1 MMESTSSVQQLSR
14 PAKHKDKVRQVVA
27 AGLVLVAILAA
38 LSTLNPLIGVFG
50 SLLVLLLAI
59 CIPRPI
65 LIVYGLTLALPLTGG
80 LARGAVIPVLRVG
93 QALLVLGFIIFMLAK
108 PGRLGKYR
116 LTVIDLV
123 FAIFVLTE
131 AVFPVLALYYNGNQI
146 NLFANNDVLGQSPLQ
161 VLLGPIQ
168 YYVLYRIVV
177 ATISSD
183 RQIKKILEL
192 SFIASIIVSG
202 IGILEKF
209 VGPVRAFVVAYYPP
223 ISQSATVS
231 DTELRI
237 ASTLQHFS
245 GLAAYLTFT
254 LILALACYTV
264 KGQMKISRPLLAA
277 TFLFDSIALVLTGT
291 IAAWIGL
298 AVGAAA
304 VFLLIRRIPKMVIF
318 VLIGITLAVIIFQP
332 FIADRLNFQFGSGN
346 SQGLIPE
353 SLAFRI
359 MLWRQIFLPAIA
371 QNLLFGAG
379 PAPTALNSWPAEESQ
394 YFFVLLRG
402 GLPYFLSYL
411 LLIGTVMAVCWRQI
425 KDKNDDA
432 GRPVAI
438 ALLAILISISVMN
451 FSGEYFTYVGG
462 TQTIWTL
469 LAILIASGQLKKL
482 TLPATNRFSAARRNL
497 DHWREATNNLLDSPQ
512 RNVPANT
519 LNEHSMES
527 FLTKD
532 VYWSGSYSL
541 IPSYVAQ
548 EMSAPALS
556 NQRLTWLKR
565 LLDWRFVKDSAIV
578 GLGSTISRVLGLLF
592 STILAHFLIPDDFGF
607 VRYAITLAGILT
619 IAASNTPVS
628 IARFLA
634 ANPDDEKARDRYFT
648 NGLVGFAIVLV
659 ITLLIA
665 VPVLSLMH
673 ALDIG
678 TISCVIGLA
687 GFYCYLAIVRGLNS
701 AWKMSLTYILNNVVL
716 IVVLVVVF
724 EFFGIRTT
732 TAALVIYGLASLV
745 PIALELFKPVNLRF
759 RPSLISRHT
768 LIELGRFAGPMV
780 ISSGA
785 FAIWFGIDLLLVQNF
800 SPHASGSYAAAK
812 TLAQAFI
819 FVPAAITMVL
829 MPRVAA
835 LDIDK
840 SKRYVAG
847 GALVSLLVS
856 LCGLAIVYV
865 GGTKLIALAFG
876 SRYSDAYLPLVV
888 LSVGMCILS
897 VYTIMEGFIIGRG
910 RPKLTAQA
918 LLVAMTSTVVIGFW
932 LVSWLSALGASM
944 AFTIGA
950 SFGLVV
956 MLYKTRKFLK
966 EEKYITNNQQAS
978 SKQAVAVTSSPQKT
992 SNGDSSQEEI
1002 NS

>member
-1 MMESTSSVQQLSR
+1 MESTSSVQQLRR
-14 PAKHKDKVRQVVA
+14 PVRHKDKVRQVVA
-27 AGLVLVAILAA
+27 AGLLLVAILAA

-59 CIPRPI
+59 FIPRPI

-116 LTVIDLV
+116 LSVIDLV

-131 AVFPVLALYYNGNQI
+131 AVFPVLALYYNGNEI
-146 NLFANNDVLGQSPLQ
+146 NLFANNAVLGQSPLQ
-161 VLLGPIQ
+161 VLLGPVQ

-192 SFIASIIVSG
+192 SFIVSIIVAG

-209 VGPVRAFVVAYYPP
+209 VGPVRAFIVAYYPP

-245 GLAAYLTFT
+245 GLGAYLTFT

-264 KGQMKISRPLLAA
+264 KGQMKISRQLLAA

-291 IAAWIGL
+291 IAVWIGL
-298 AVGAAA
+298 AVGVAV
-304 VFLLIRRIPKMVIF
+304 VFLLIRRVPKTAIF

-346 SQGLIPE
+346 SQGIIPE

-379 PAPTALNSWPAEESQ
+379 PAQTALNSWPAEESQ

-411 LLIGTVMAVCWRQI
+411 LLIGTAMAVCWRQI
-425 KDKNDDA
+425 KDKNDDTS
-432 GRPVAI
+432 RPVAI
-438 ALLAILISISVMN
+438 ALFAILISISVMN

-469 LAILIASGQLKKL
+469 LAILVASGQLKKL
-482 TLPATNRFSAARRNL
+482 TLPTTTRFPAARRNL
-497 DHWREATNNLLDSPQ
+497 DHWQEATNNILGSAQ
-512 RNVPANT
+512 RNASANT
-519 LNEHSMES
+519 LDEQSMES

-548 EMSAPALS
+548 EMSTIAQS

-565 LLDWRFVKDSAIV
+565 LLDWRFVKDSVVV
-578 GLGSTISRVLGLLF
+578 GLGSTISRVLGLFF
-592 STILAHFLIPDDFGF
+592 STILAHFLIPDEFGY
-607 VRYAITLAGILT
+607 VRYAVTLAGILT
-619 IAASNTPVS
+619 IAASNSPVS
-628 IARFLA
+628 IARYLA

-659 ITLLIA
+659 ITLFIA
-665 VPVLSLMH
+665 VPVLRLMH

-759 RPSLISRHT
+759 RPSLISSHT

-897 VYTIMEGFIIGRG
+897 VYMVIEGFVIGRG

-918 LLVAMTSTVVIGFW
+918 LLVAMTSTILSSFW
-932 LVSWLSALGASM
+932 LVSWLGAIGASL

-950 SFGLVV
+950 AFGLIV
-956 MLYKTRKFLK
+956 MLYNTWLFLN
-966 EEKYITNNQQAS
+966 EEKHLRAKLQSGSTPAVDFSDKLQNTNS
-978 SKQAVAVTSSPQKT
+978 
-992 SNGDSSQEEI
+992 EEPSERK

>member
-1 MMESTSSVQQLSR
+1 MESTSSVQQLRR
-14 PAKHKDKVRQVVA
+14 PAKHKDKVRQVVI

-38 LSTLNPLIGVFG
+38 LSILNPLIGVFG

-59 CIPRPI
+59 FIPRPM

-80 LARGAVIPVLRVG
+80 LARGAAIPVLRVG

-131 AVFPVLALYYNGNQI
+131 AVFPVLALYYNGNEI
-146 NLFANNDVLGQSPLQ
+146 NLFANNAVLGQSPLQ
-161 VLLGPIQ
+161 VLLGPVQ

-192 SFIASIIVSG
+192 SFIVSIIVAG

-209 VGPVRAFVVAYYPP
+209 VGPVRAFIVAYYPP

-245 GLAAYLTFT
+245 GLGAYLTFT

-264 KGQMKISRPLLAA
+264 KGQMKISRQLLAA

-291 IAAWIGL
+291 IAVWIGL
-298 AVGAAA
+298 AVGVAV
-304 VFLLIRRIPKMVIF
+304 VFLLIRHIPKTVIF

-346 SQGLIPE
+346 SQGIIPE

-411 LLIGTVMAVCWRQI
+411 LLIGTAMAVCWRQI
-425 KDKNDDA
+425 KDKNDDTS
-432 GRPVAI
+432 RPVAI
-438 ALLAILISISVMN
+438 ALFAILISISVMN

-469 LAILIASGQLKKL
+469 LAILVASGQLKKL
-482 TLPATNRFSAARRNL
+482 TLPTTTRFPAARRNL
-497 DHWREATNNLLDSPQ
+497 DHWQEATNNILGSAQ
-512 RNVPANT
+512 RNASANT
-519 LNEHSMES
+519 LDEQSMES

-548 EMSAPALS
+548 EMSTIAQS

-565 LLDWRFVKDSAIV
+565 LLDWRFVKDSVVV
-578 GLGSTISRVLGLLF
+578 GLGSTISRVLGLFF
-592 STILAHFLIPDDFGF
+592 STILAHFLIPDEFGY
-607 VRYAITLAGILT
+607 VRYAVTLAGILT
-619 IAASNTPVS
+619 IAASNSPVS
-628 IARFLA
+628 IARYLA

-665 VPVLSLMH
+665 VPVLRLMH

-716 IVVLVVVF
+716 VVVLVVVF
-724 EFFGIRTT
+724 ELFKIRTT
-732 TAALVIYGLASLV
+732 LAALVIYGLSNLAPL
-745 PIALELFKPVNLRF
+745 ALEVFRPMTLRF
-759 RPSLISRHT
+759 HFNLISRKT
-768 LIELGRFAGPMV
+768 LLELSRFAIPIV

-785 FAIWFGIDLLLVQNF
+785 FAIWFGVDLLLVQNF
-800 SPHASGSYAAAK
+800 SPHQSGSYAAAK
-812 TLAQAFI
+812 TLAQVYI
-819 FVPAAITMVL
+819 FVPTAITMVL

-835 LDIDK
+835 LDLEK
-840 SKRYVAG
+840 SKRYVVG
-847 GALVSLLVS
+847 GAL
-856 LCGLAIVYV
+856 
-865 GGTKLIALAFG
+865 IALLISLIGFAIIYIYGPRIIAIAFG
-876 SRYSDAYLPLVV
+876 YRYIEAYIPLVV

-897 VYTIMEGFIIGRG
+897 VYMVIEGFVIGRG

-918 LLVAMTSTVVIGFW
+918 LLVAMTSTILSSFW
-932 LVSWLSALGASM
+932 LVSWLGAIGASL

-950 SFGLVV
+950 AFGLMV
-956 MLYKTRKFLK
+956 MLYNTWLFLN
-966 EEKYITNNQQAS
+966 EEKHIKAKLQSDSTPAVDFSDKLQNTNS
-978 SKQAVAVTSSPQKT
+978 
-992 SNGDSSQEEI
+992 EELSERK